1 MQDTVVKLRRE
12 GRRWVARG
20 VEYGWMSIDMLIA
33 KGFLDP
39 EDAEDDRSVGA
50 AISRMLAHSAE
61 QWMRDSRG

>member
-1 MQDTVVKLRRE
+1 
-12 GRRWVARG
+12 
-20 VEYGWMSIDMLIA
+20 MSIDMLIA